1 MRRLLTTFTLL
12 LGLGAFVVFAGG
24 ASDEDSGA
32 KKFWVELDN
41 AFGLIEGGDL
51 KVAGVRAGKITE
63 MKIDRATNRA
73 LVGIEVTQ
81 TGFGSL
87 RTDTTCSARPQS
99 LIGEYFID
107 CLPGTAPQELKQDAK
122 IPVERTSSTI
132 APDLVNNVL
141 RRPYR
146 ERFSIILNEL
156 GAAVAG
162 NARNLND
169 AVRRAVPALRE
180 TNKVLAI
187 LGRQNKILGDLVRDG
202 DEVIGDLTENRKDVT
217 RWVDEARDT
226 AQASA
231 ERRQELAEGFRK
243 LPRFLAE
250 LQPAMAALGRVASE
264 QTPALRDLNVSADQ
278 LERLFGNLEPFAEAS
293 RPAFKAL
300 GEASEQGAQAVRKLP
315 ETVAEL
321 NRFTKGAPELGK
333 NLAIVLEH
341 LDDRSFAVE
350 KDPRSPGGQ
359 GYTGLE
365 ALLSYVY
372 DQTLSTNVFDHNVH
386 YLKVAVF
393 ESDCANYADIER
405 AKEPG
410 LEEQCGA
417 RVGPNAPGINFP
429 DPTKKAE
436 AKRRESRRAAQQT
449 DRNPV
454 APATPESKPQAQDIK
469 PKLPRAPKL
478 DLPPL
483 LPGLPDIPPI
493 DLPTLPR
500 IGGGDDGPLDKV
512 RPRSADRTSTTESQ
526 NRLLD
531 YLLGR

>member
-162 NARNLND
+162 NAENLND

-393 ESDCANYADIER
+393 ESDCANYADIE
-405 AKEPG
+405 KIKSTPG

-417 RVGPNAPGINFP
+417 RVGPNAIGINFP
-429 DPTKKAE
+429 DPTKKAV
-436 AKRRESRRAAQQT
+436 ARRRAQQQT
-449 DRNPV
+449 DRNQMPV
-454 APATPESKPQAQDIK
+454 APQPTAPAAPQQGK
-469 PKLPRAPKL
+469 QLLPNTPKL

-483 LPGLPDIPPI
+483 LPGLPDLPPI
-493 DLPTLPR
+493 ELPTLPKL
-500 IGGGDDGPLDKV
+500 GNGDGPLDRIKPLGTN
-512 RPRSADRTSTTESQ
+512 RNASTESQ

-531 YLLGR
+531 YLLGG

>member
-1 MRRLLTTFTLL
+1 MRRLLTTLTLL
-12 LGLGAFVVFAGG
+12 VGLGAFVLFAGG
-24 ASDEDSGA
+24 ASDGDNGA
-32 KKFWVELDN
+32 KKYWVELDN

-63 MKIDRATNRA
+63 MKIDRATKRA

-107 CLPGTAPQELKQDAK
+107 CLPGTAAQELEQDAT
-122 IPVERTSSTI
+122 IPVERTSSTV

-162 NARNLND
+162 NAENLND

-180 TNKVLAI
+180 TNKVLAV

-264 QTPALRDLNVSADQ
+264 QTPALRDLNVSAGQ

-300 GEASEQGAQAVRKLP
+300 GEASEQGREAVRKLP

-321 NRFTKGAPELGK
+321 DRFTKGAPELGK

-372 DQTLSTNVFDHNVH
+372 DQTLSTNIFDHNVH

-405 AKEPG
+405 AKT
-410 LEEQCGA
+410 LEAQCGA
-417 RVGPNAPGINFP
+417 RVGPNAIGINFP
-429 DPTKKAE
+429 DPTKKAV
-436 AKRRESRRAAQQT
+436 ARRRAQQQT
-449 DRNPV
+449 DRNPAPV
-454 APATPESKPQAQDIK
+454 APQPTAPAAPQQGK
-469 PKLPRAPKL
+469 QLLPNTPKL

-483 LPGLPDIPPI
+483 LPGLPDLPPI
-493 DLPTLPR
+493 ELPTLPKL
-500 IGGGDDGPLDKV
+500 GDGDGPLDRI
-512 RPRSADRTSTTESQ
+512 RPLGSNRNASSESQ

-531 YLLGR
+531 YLLGG